1 MAMTMVSARV
11 PEEQRVRAQQV
22 LEREGMTF
30 SDLVRV
36 VVEYVSETGE
46 VPDLKERMDE
56 VRRAERL
63 RVLKETLEYF
73 EQQNPLRGIGNRD
86 AKELIN
92 EARAERF
99 GLS

>member
-1 MAMTMVSARV
+1 MTMVSARV

-46 VPDLKERMDE
+46 VPDLRERMDE
-56 VRRAERL
+56 TRRADRL
-63 RVLKETLEYF
+63 HVLEETLTFF
-73 EQQNPLRGIGNRD
+73 EEQNPLRGIGNRD
-86 AKELIN
+86 AKELID
-92 EARAERF
+92 EVRAERY

>member
-11 PEEQRVRAQQV
+11 PEEQRERAQRV

-36 VVEYVSETGE
+36 LVEYVSETGE
-46 VPDLKERMDE
+46 VPDLRERLDE

-73 EQQNPLRGIGNRD
+73 EEHPITGIGNRD

-92 EARAERF
+92 EARDERY